1 MQNPFELII
10 TYADYRQG
18 FVAEVWLNDIH
29 IAEVYED
36 ARGNKR
42 VEIYFLQQRDISLPF
57 EAFQETLLRAHENL
71 WPQAPKWS

>member
-1 MQNPFELII
+1 MQNPFELIV

-36 ARGNKR
+36 ARGGKR
-42 VEIYFLQQRDISLPF
+42 VELYFLQKRELILPL
-57 EAFQETLLRAHENL
+57 EALQETLQLAHEKL
-71 WPQAPKWS
+71 WPPTEPQ